1 MHITN
6 IINTRVF
13 DCLFI
18 ATIINITVSI
28 NTTVFTNFISTKVG
42 IGGEALDSIRLV
54 TNNVLAST
62 NATRTNLNRFNVL
75 AYD

>member
-28 NTTVFTNFISTKVG
+28 NTGVFTNFISTKVG

>member
-28 NTTVFTNFISTKVG
+28 NTGVFTSFISTKVG